1 MTWIAWATIG
11 YFLNAVAL
19 AVDKALLNRREM
31 KDPAV
36 YTLLIS
42 ILGLL
47 VLILAPWGFQW
58 PSSTALA
65 WGLGSGVFFTLGL
78 WLMFTVL
85 GQGEAS
91 RVPAFIGSLNPVF
104 VLIGSF
110 LFLQERLTVTG
121 SLAFLFLVLGGWLMV
136 GGHGGL
142 NRRSLVLAVLSAA
155 AFGAAYVLLKLT
167 FNETNFIP
175 GLIWSRLGGFC
186 SALLLLLIPGTWQ
199 RFRQSSGSQGGLKLA
214 FIGGQAAGALSGLL
228 NSYAITLASVTLV
241 NALQGIQY
249 VFLLGLAGLVSV
261 RFSWLF
267 KDEFSPVVLGR
278 KLGGTL
284 LIVVGLWL
292 LSVTA

>member
-1 MTWIAWATIG
+1 MTWITWATVG

-47 VLILAPWGFQW
+47 VFVLAPWGFAW
-58 PSSTALA
+58 PSLTALT

-104 VLIGSF
+104 VFLGSF
-110 LFLQERLTVTG
+110 WLLQERLTMAG
-121 SLAFLFLVLGGWLMV
+121 SLAFVVLVLGGWLMV

-142 NRRSLVLAVLSAA
+142 NRRSLILAVVSAA
-155 AFGAAYVLLKLT
+155 AFGAAYVFLKIT
-167 FNETNFIP
+167 FAETNFIS
-175 GLIWSRLGGFC
+175 GLIWSRLGGFG
-186 SALLLLLIPGTWQ
+186 SALLLLFIPGTWQ
-199 RFRQSSGSQGGLKLA
+199 RFRLSSQSQGGVKLA
-214 FIGGQAAGALSGLL
+214 FLGGQVSGALAGLF

-249 VFLLGLAGLVSV
+249 VFLLALAGLVSF
-261 RFSWLF
+261 RFPWF
-267 KDEFSPVVLGR
+267 FQDEFSGRLAVR

-284 LIVVGLWL
+284 FIVAGLWL
-292 LSVTA
+292 LSLAV